1 MEFELNKSL
10 KSKAIKGLFW
20 NLADK
25 LINQLGSLAVTIY
38 LARLIG
44 PESFGF
50 IGMLTIFILLFES
63 VVNGGF
69 TQALVQRSTDLTED
83 DSSTIFYVNMIWG
96 VFIYAV
102 LYFLAPFIADFY
114 NQPLLVD
121 ISRILFLVVIINSFS
136 IVVRA
141 KLIIAIDFKSQAIV
155 SSISTLLGSVI
166 ALYMASADYG
176 YWALVWLILSK
187 AIFRSIGLWFFCKWL
202 PKLVFS
208 KESFKSLFK
217 FGSNLMIAGLVATFV
232 NNLYV
237 ALVGRYF
244 SATSVGYFTQATN
257 LTNALSSI
265 VSSTLQGVTYPI
277 MTSIKDD
284 KARLVN
290 IYKQLISIT
299 MLVSLPLFVGF
310 AAIAES
316 FVNIFLGSEWRTT
329 IPLLV
334 ALSFARV
341 ITPISGI
348 NMNILNT
355 IGRSDL
361 FLKVDL
367 SKLPMTLA
375 ALFIALPFGIEA
387 LAWSMACTSAI
398 AFFINAYYPY
408 KLFDFGPIKQLKIAL
423 NYILASGVMYLVLI
437 FINIGEGIIEL
448 IVKIIAGMIVY
459 PLFLWFIK
467 DEYFLKIV
475 REILVKINFKKGF
488 R

>member
-1 MEFELNKSL
+1 MNKTL
-10 KSKAIKGLFW
+10 KSKAIHGLSW
-20 NLADK
+20 SLADK
-25 LINQLGSLAVTIY
+25 IVNQIGSLAVTLY

-50 IGMLTIFILLFES
+50 IGMLTVFILFFES

-69 TQALVQRSTDLTED
+69 SQALVQRSNHLTEE
-83 DSSTIFYVNMIWG
+83 DSSTIFYVNMLWG
-96 VFIYAV
+96 IFIYGV
-102 LYFLAPFIADFY
+102 LYFAAPLIADFY
-114 NQPLLVD
+114 KQPLLID
-121 ISRILFLVVIINSFS
+121 ISRVLFLVVIINSFS
-136 IVVRA
+136 IVARA
-141 KLIIAIDFKSQAIV
+141 KLTIDIDFKSQAIV
-155 SSISTLLGSVI
+155 STIATLLGSVI
-166 ALYMASADYG
+166 AIYLAFMDYG

-187 AIFRSIGLWFFCKWL
+187 AMFSSIGLWFFCKWL

-257 LTNALSSI
+257 LTNALSGV

-284 KARLVN
+284 KERLVN

-310 AAIAES
+310 AAVAES
-316 FVNIFLGSEWRTT
+316 FVNIFLGSEWVAT
-329 IPLLV
+329 IPLLI

-341 ITPISGI
+341 ITPISAI
-348 NMNILNT
+348 NMNILNAV
-355 IGRSDL
+355 GRSDL

-367 SKLPMTLA
+367 SKLPMTLV

-387 LAWSMACTSAI
+387 LAWAMVCTSFI

-408 KLFDFGPIKQLKIAL
+408 KLFDFGPIKQLKIAF
-423 NYILASGVMYLVLI
+423 NYILASGVMYLAVI
-437 FINIGEGIIEL
+437 FVDIGAGILEL
-448 IVKIIAGMIVY
+448 IVKIILGIIVY
-459 PLFLWFIK
+459 SLFLWLRK
-467 DEYFLKIV
+467 DEYFMKIIGEV
-475 REILVKINFKKGF
+475 AMKMNFRRRVG
-488 R
+488 

>member
-1 MEFELNKSL
+1 LNNSL
-10 KSKAIKGLFW
+10 KSKAIKGLSW
-20 NLADK
+20 SLADK
-25 LINQLGSLAVTIY
+25 LINQLGSMAVTLY

-69 TQALVQRSTDLTED
+69 TQALVQRSKDITEE
-83 DSSTIFYVNMIWG
+83 DSSTIFYVNMLWG
-96 VFIYAV
+96 SFIYGA
-102 LYFLAPFIADFY
+102 LYFAAPLIAEFY
-114 NQPLLVD
+114 KQPLLVD
-121 ISRILFLVVIINSFS
+121 ISRVLFLVVIINSFS
-136 IVVRA
+136 IVARA
-141 KLIIAIDFKSQAIV
+141 KLTIAIDFKSQAIA
-155 SSISTLLGSVI
+155 STIATLFGSAIAIYLALL
-166 ALYMASADYG
+166 DYG
-176 YWALVWLILSK
+176 YWALVWLVLSK
-187 AIFRSIGLWFFCKWL
+187 AIFNSMGLWFFCKWL
-202 PKLVFS
+202 PKLIFS
-208 KESFKSLFK
+208 MKSFKSLFK

-257 LTNALSSI
+257 LTNALSGV

-284 KARLVN
+284 KERLTN

-310 AAIAES
+310 AAVAES
-316 FVNIFLGSEWRTT
+316 FVNIFLGNEWIAT
-329 IPLLV
+329 IPLLI

-341 ITPISGI
+341 ITPISAI
-348 NMNILNT
+348 NMNILNAV
-355 IGRSDL
+355 GRSDL
-361 FLKVDL
+361 FLKIDL

-423 NYILASGVMYLVLI
+423 NYILASGVMYFVLMFVDIGGGIFELVLK
-437 FINIGEGIIEL
+437 IGLGIL
-448 IVKIIAGMIVY
+448 VY
-459 PLFLWFIK
+459 VLFLWIIK
-467 DEYFLKIV
+467 DKYFMKIV
-475 REILVKINFKKGF
+475 GEVMGKINLRKRFI
-488 R
+488 

>member
-1 MEFELNKSL
+1 MNKSL
-10 KSKAIKGLFW
+10 KSQAIKGLLW
-20 NLADK
+20 SLADK
-25 LINQLGSLAVTIY
+25 LINQLGTLAVTLY

-69 TQALVQRSTDLTED
+69 TQALVQRSKDLTEE
-83 DSSTIFYVNMIWG
+83 DSSTIFYVNMLWG
-96 VFIYAV
+96 TFIYGV
-102 LYFLAPFIADFY
+102 LYFAAPLIAEFY
-114 NQPLLVD
+114 KQLLLVD
-121 ISRILFLVVIINSFS
+121 ISRVLFLVVIINSFS
-136 IVVRA
+136 IVARA
-141 KLIIAIDFKSQAIV
+141 KLTIAIDFKSQAIA
-155 SSISTLLGSVI
+155 STMATVFSSVI
-166 ALYMASADYG
+166 AIYMALLDYG

-187 AIFRSIGLWFFCKWL
+187 AIFNSIGLWFFCKWL
-202 PKLVFS
+202 PKFIFS
-208 KESFKSLFK
+208 KKSFQSLFK

-237 ALVGRYF
+237 ALIGRYF

-257 LTNALSSI
+257 LTNALSGV

-284 KARLVN
+284 NERLVN

-310 AAIAES
+310 AAVAEN
-316 FVNIFLGSEWRTT
+316 FVNIFLGSEWIAT
-329 IPLLV
+329 IPLLI
-334 ALSFARV
+334 ALSFTRV
-341 ITPISGI
+341 ITPISSI
-348 NMNILNT
+348 NMNILNAV
-355 IGRSDL
+355 GRSDL

-387 LAWSMACTSAI
+387 VAWSMACTSAI

-423 NYILASGVMYLVLI
+423 NYILASGVMYLVLM
-437 FINIGEGIIEL
+437 FINLDNAAVEL
-448 IVKIIAGMIVY
+448 MVKIVVGTVVY
-459 PLFLWFIK
+459 ILFLWLIK
-467 DEYFLKIV
+467 DEFFLKIA
-475 REILVKINFKKGF
+475 REVVMKINFRKKVQ
-488 R
+488 

>member
-1 MEFELNKSL
+1 MNKSL
-10 KSKAIKGLFW
+10 KSKAIKGLSW
-20 NLADK
+20 SLADK
-25 LINQLGSLAVTIY
+25 LINQLGSLAVTLY

-69 TQALVQRSTDLTED
+69 TQALVQRSKDITEE
-83 DSSTIFYVNMIWG
+83 DSSTIFYINMLWG
-96 VFIYAV
+96 SFIYVV
-102 LYFLAPFIADFY
+102 LYFAAPLIAEFY
-114 NQPLLVD
+114 KQEVLVE
-121 ISRILFLVVIINSFS
+121 ISRVLFLVVIINSFS
-136 IVVRA
+136 IVARA
-141 KLIIAIDFKSQAIV
+141 KLTIAIDFKSQAIA
-155 SSISTLLGSVI
+155 STIATVFGSAIAIYLALL
-166 ALYMASADYG
+166 DYG

-187 AIFRSIGLWFFCKWL
+187 AMFKSIALWFFCKWL
-202 PKLVFS
+202 PKFIFS
-208 KESFKSLFK
+208 MKSFKSLFK

-257 LTNALSSI
+257 LTNALSGI

-284 KARLVN
+284 KARLTN

-310 AAIAES
+310 ASVAES
-316 FVNIFLGSEWRTT
+316 FVNIFLGSEWIAT
-329 IPLLV
+329 IPLLI

-341 ITPISGI
+341 ITPISAI
-348 NMNILNT
+348 NMNILNAV
-355 IGRSDL
+355 GRSDL

-423 NYILASGVMYLVLI
+423 NYILASGVMYLVLM
-437 FINIGEGIIEL
+437 FISLDNAILEL

-459 PLFLWFIK
+459 PMFLWLIK
-467 DEYFLKIV
+467 DEFFLKIV
-475 REILVKINFKKGF
+475 GEIMGKIRAKISNS
-488 R
+488 